1 MATITRVQ
9 HVQYDT
15 ADMLA
20 VRGTGTTK
28 FQKSGQP
35 EFKVKNVS
43 AVFDGRIRVTRL
55 ASGRGYV
62 FLAVDAPRG
71 SDRKHVFFQGDALVR
86 LGSQTITVADYY
98 AYLSAVETLR
108 GLIGR

>member
-9 HVQYDT
+9 HVQYDNVS
-15 ADMLA
+15 MLA

-35 EFKVKNVS
+35 EFKVKTVS

-62 FLAVDAPRG
+62 FLALDAPRG
-71 SDRKHVFFQGDALVR
+71 SDRKHVFFHGDALVR
-86 LGSQTITVADYY
+86 IGSGTTTVDAYY
-98 AYLSAVETLR
+98 RAMEGLERLR
-108 GLIGR
+108 NIIG